1 MLSLSMFII
10 GTIIFTLYI
19 IGLIYM
25 INWGHKSQ
33 ENEELN
39 DSELL
44 NKKKKNSKE

>member
-10 GTIIFTLYI
+10 GAIIFTFYI

-33 ENEELN
+33 EIEESN
-39 DSELL
+39 DSELS
-44 NKKKKNSKE
+44 NKKKK

>member
-39 DSELL
+39 DSEHSK
-44 NKKKKNSKE
+44 NRKKDNL

>member
-10 GTIIFTLYI
+10 GAIIFTLYI

-33 ENEELN
+33 EMEESY
-39 DSELL
+39 DSELS
-44 NKKKKNSKE
+44 NKKKK

>member
-10 GTIIFTLYI
+10 GAIIFSLYL

-33 ENEELN
+33 EIEESN
-39 DSELL
+39 DPELS
-44 NKKKKNSKE
+44 NKKIRK

>member
-33 ENEELN
+33 EKEELN

-44 NKKKKNSKE
+44 KNKRKNKQ

>member
-10 GTIIFTLYI
+10 GAIIFTLYI

-33 ENEELN
+33 EIEESN
-39 DSELL
+39 DSEIS
-44 NKKKKNSKE
+44 NKKNK

>member
-10 GTIIFTLYI
+10 GAIIFSLYL

-33 ENEELN
+33 EIEELN
-39 DSELL
+39 DPELS
-44 NKKKKNSKE
+44 NKKSRK

>member
-10 GTIIFTLYI
+10 GAIIFTLYI

-33 ENEELN
+33 EIEESN
-39 DSELL
+39 DPDVYR
-44 NKKKKNSKE
+44 KKSK

>member
-10 GTIIFTLYI
+10 GAIIFTLYI

-33 ENEELN
+33 EMEESH
-39 DSELL
+39 DSELS
-44 NKKKKNSKE
+44 NKKKK